1 MSNNWMDLKSAVDL
15 QRQLLTAIRN
25 NPSSSDAA
33 ISGDTVAVANI
44 NTSLGTLSTN
54 LDNANS
60 AIGPTLTYQKEVKQI
75 LDRENSRLISKKSAV
90 DSAYDGQK
98 RMIALTDGITAKNK
112 AYNYMLFVFV
122 LILLIFVI
130 IKHLYAIEG
139 IPHFILDILNVV
151 IISLGLMYCI
161 YLYMDIQRR
170 YNMDFNQ
177 ITLEEPVKK
186 TPEQIQRDTDA
197 NIKSGNLYG
206 LAKSSNTASGCKGSA
221 CCPTGTTFNEK
232 YNVCVPN
239 VVPIDEAPTLTSG
252 NKGNWK
258 YFATTD
264 SATGVVSYAWRDAT
278 LSTTATPNPGCD
290 TRTAGQVQTGVAAN
304 GLSNYDSSILACK
317 VTSGFTTLSGQA
329 KPFSA
334 DEFAE
339 YGRV

>member
-15 QRQLLTAIRN
+15 QRQLLTSIRN
-25 NPSSSDAA
+25 VPLSGDAA
-33 ISGDTVAVANI
+33 TNGDAVAVANI
-44 NTSLGTLSTN
+44 NTSLGALSTN
-54 LDNANS
+54 LDNASS
-60 AIGPTLTYQKEVKQI
+60 AIGPTLTYQKEVRRI
-75 LDRENSRLISKKSAV
+75 LDRENSRLNSKKSAV

-98 RMIALTDGITAKNK
+98 RMVLLTDSITAKNK
-112 AYNYMLFVFV
+112 AYNYMLFIFV
-122 LILLIFVI
+122 LILLLFVI

-139 IPHFILDILNVV
+139 IPHAILDILNVV
-151 IISLGLMYCI
+151 VISLGLIYCV
-161 YLYMDIQRR
+161 YLYMDIRRR

-186 TPEQIQRDTDA
+186 TPEQIQRDTDE
-197 NIKSGNLYG
+197 NIKKGNLYG

-232 YNVCVPN
+232 YNVCVPDM
-239 VVPIDEAPTLTSG
+239 VPIDVAPGLTSG

-258 YFATTD
+258 YFATTN
-264 SATGVVSYAWRDAT
+264 SETGVSTYAWRDVT
-278 LSTTATPNPGCD
+278 LSTTATPTPGCD
-290 TRTAGQVQTGVAAN
+290 TRTAGQVTTGVAPN
-304 GLSNYDSSILACK
+304 GLSNYDSAILACK
-317 VTSGFTTLSGQA
+317 VTSGFATMSGEA